1 MENYRMFINGA
12 FCEAAGKETLD
23 SFQPWSGEAWARIPR
38 GQAADANAAVEAAHA
53 ALSGPWGA
61 LSPSARGALLRRLA
75 DLLAGEAQHLAEIEV
90 RDNGKILAEMRAQMG
105 YLPEVYY
112 YFAGL
117 ADKVEGTAPPIGRPG
132 YFAYTRLEP
141 VGVVAAITPWN
152 SPLLLA
158 ASKIAPALAA
168 GCTVVHKPSEFSS
181 ASALEFARIVE
192 AAGFPAGVFN
202 VVTGYGAEVG
212 DALVHH
218 PKVARIS
225 FTGGSQAGKAINQ
238 IAAAR
243 LIRCDLELGGKSP
256 NIVFD
261 DADLDMAANGV
272 ISGIFAASGQSCL
285 AGSRLLVQDSIHD
298 AFVEKLLKIARQA
311 VVGNPL
317 DEGTQIGP
325 VTTEQQF
332 SKVLDYIRIAK
343 EGGATC
349 VLGGERIDRP
359 GWFVQPTIFTDV
371 TNDMRIAREEVFGP
385 VLSVIRFKDEEDAL
399 RIANDCDFGLAA
411 GIWTRDFGKAFRM
424 SERLEAGTV
433 WVNSY
438 RMLSCQMPFGG
449 YKESGTG
456 RENGMEAIRA
466 NLEVKSVFL
475 NHSAVVGNPFVMKL

>member
-1 MENYRMFINGA
+1 
-12 FCEAAGKETLD
+12 
-23 SFQPWSGEAWARIPR
+23 
-38 GQAADANAAVEAAHA
+38 
-53 ALSGPWGA
+53 
-61 LSPSARGALLRRLA
+61 
-75 DLLAGEAQHLAEIEV
+75 
-90 RDNGKILAEMRAQMG
+90 
-105 YLPEVYY
+105 
-112 YFAGL
+112 
-117 ADKVEGTAPPIGRPG
+117 
-132 YFAYTRLEP
+132 
-141 VGVVAAITPWN
+141 
-152 SPLLLA
+152 
-158 ASKIAPALAA
+158 
-168 GCTVVHKPSEFSS
+168 
-181 ASALEFARIVE
+181 
-192 AAGFPAGVFN
+192 
-202 VVTGYGAEVG
+202 
-212 DALVHH
+212 
-218 PKVARIS
+218 
-225 FTGGSQAGKAINQ
+225 
-238 IAAAR
+238 
-243 LIRCDLELGGKSP
+243 
-256 NIVFD
+256 
-261 DADLDMAANGV
+261 MAANGV